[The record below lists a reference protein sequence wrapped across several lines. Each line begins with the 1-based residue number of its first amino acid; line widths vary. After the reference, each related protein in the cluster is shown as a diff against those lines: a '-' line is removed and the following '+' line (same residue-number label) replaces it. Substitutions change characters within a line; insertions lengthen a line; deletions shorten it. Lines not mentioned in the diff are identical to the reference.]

1 MPDQGPVP
9 TLTKRSSYR
18 RAAAEEEK
26 KESNVSF
33 DMSEDSDGGGT
44 ADQWSSGASASSGA
58 SSSLIRRRQRTMM
71 KRMRRQDSHSSNMS
85 ADPSNSAGTS
95 SSSLASSGSSRK
107 GAFGRKK
114 GGRRTK
120 KLNKQQPVL
129 HEHHELLSE
138 DDQDHENRVNRSSG
152 ERPEQSPSFEPK
164 QPARGS
170 PSPPPPERKSF
181 LSRRKRTNKKN
192 KSSSKVD
199 MSSSDP
205 KSQKSRGLAAR
216 NSPNRVSTLGSN
228 GSSPLVGKEAT
239 KKNRRSFFRRRKS
252 NSSLQSGKSGAESD
266 AEYKSEA
273 ETEFSTSPTSTSATS
288 PQPEGSPSPQKEQ
301 PYSYEVEE
309 DEDEDEEGKDPVVRL
324 FEDRTTQRVRFAL
337 VDHNET
343 DRDVSP
349 PRARQRGGGGSEH
362 PEEDD
367 ESGSGRHTNSP
378 TSSGRSFSLKRFMK
392 GALFG
397 AGGGD
402 DANANKRERDALDAE
417 VQREIDQVK
426 HEIVWESTETDT
438 GGEIVVTATAA
449 AAKQSS
455 NSSTASNIVTFQEDP
470 NIRKEVIKLLNKARR
485 AQYVHFRYEY
495 AVKCYMKALE
505 ILKKAEY
512 PQDHPVAL
520 RTFCALNHAHHVVD
534 SYKNSAHI
542 VKMGIKHEDAGEFV
556 RALKMYTIAYRI
568 RVEILGR
575 GHPSL
580 VVLLNLLGNIQI
592 QRGELEEAMQIYEL
606 ALKDEDDHDPS
617 SSPHMALSADENDT
631 HQSAEEAKA
640 SKSTPNRALLAR
652 SVTYRDMGIIY
663 EKWGDHRQALDMY
676 HKSLD
681 FLAEYKQIDLKSQ
694 PSSPPPHFLRRG
706 SMGQPPIS
714 TVTVAEEGDDP
725 ILETASSIGMGSE
738 TNFPTGQARTT
749 ATANAT
755 GGDDGMEVLVGR
767 SSEQDDVHHSRRQK
781 SNKNDKSNIV
791 FQASSDY
798 DAFFP
803 PELDE
808 EMRRQR
814 NAEKDKK
821 NRHSRKQH
829 QQNGDYA
836 DIDAALTLH
845 QIAQLHRSQGEYNL
859 ALSAFTVSLR
869 GMKYC
874 VGRNH
879 PNVAAI
885 LGNMGNLQ
893 KEMGDMDAS
902 FATYQQVLGIESY
915 RLGLSH
921 PDVAVTLHNIAT
933 IDAARGNHEHAL
945 ALYRQVI
952 ALQRKLFGPNHV
964 AVAVTC
970 ACMGDVYERVGDIH
984 ESIGC
989 FEEAVRIKTITMGR
1003 HSLEVARLL
1012 HKLGKLAISQSDY
1025 PLADSYVSRAILIYR
1040 LNKLS
1045 DLDEWMVD
1053 ATRDGA
1059 DIDAAIAMS
1068 ANLTNQSSF
1077 DHYYNG
1083 DSDYR

>member
-1 MPDQGPVP
+1 MAP
-9 TLTKRSSYR
+9 SSSISMGTTDLGEESDDGAYST
-18 RAAAEEEK
+18 AAS
-26 KESNVSF
+26 SNA
-33 DMSEDSDGGGT
+33 T
-44 ADQWSSGASASSGA
+44 GAGSSASSF
-58 SSSLIRRRQRTMM
+58 LIRRRQRKMM
-71 KRMRRQDSHSSNMS
+71 RQMRRSGAASPAQS
-85 ADPSNSAGTS
+85 ADQSDTEASTTS
-95 SSSLASSGSSRK
+95 SRRRGLGGNFRKTKTKSL
-107 GAFGRKK
+107 
-114 GGRRTK
+114 
-120 KLNKQQPVL
+120 QP
-129 HEHHELLSE
+129 HHEE
-138 DDQDHENRVNRSSG
+138 DNQEQQG
-152 ERPEQSPSFEPK
+152 E
-164 QPARGS
+164 AR
-170 PSPPPPERKSF
+170 PPPPRNSLRPEKKSF
-181 LSRRKRTNKKN
+181 LSRRRNRPKKN
-192 KSSSKVD
+192 SKNQ
-199 MSSSDP
+199 SKDP
-205 KSQKSRGLAAR
+205 KPDKHSSTNNKNKEDPETPSKS
-216 NSPNRVSTLGSN
+216 NKN
-228 GSSPLVGKEAT
+228 
-239 KKNRRSFFRRRKS
+239 NRRASFFRKPTLS
-252 NSSLQSGKSGAESD
+252 WSSKPLVDEGGND
-266 AEYKSEA
+266 AYKSEA
-273 ETEFSTSPTSTSATS
+273 ETEYSSSPNSVAPNKSATPKGGELS
-288 PQPEGSPSPQKEQ
+288 FRLAVG
-301 PYSYEVEE
+301 EE
-309 DEDEDEEGKDPVVRL
+309 DDEDKDPVLRL

-349 PRARQRGGGGSEH
+349 PKPRQRGGGGDDEVD
-362 PEEDD
+362 EEDN
-367 ESGSGRHTNSP
+367 GSGNSNNNNNNNND
-378 TSSGRSFSLKRFMK
+378 TDENNNNSNNSSSPGRSFSLKRFMK

-397 AGGGD
+397 G
-402 DANANKRERDALDAE
+402 KRDKDEVDAE
-417 VQREIDQVK
+417 VKREIEQVK

-438 GGEIVVTATAA
+438 GGEIVVTQHNGNNDLN
-449 AAKQSS
+449 KSS
-455 NSSTASNIVTFQEDP
+455 SSNIVTFQEDP
-470 NIRKEVIKLLNKARR
+470 QTRKEVIKLLNKARR

-495 AVKCYMKALE
+495 AVKCYLKALDL
-505 ILKKAEY
+505 LKQAEY
-512 PQDHPVAL
+512 PEDHPVAL
-520 RTFCALNHAHHVVD
+520 RTFVALNHAHTVLD

-542 VKMGIKHEDAGEFV
+542 VKMGMKYEDAGEWV

-568 RVEILGR
+568 RSEVLGR

-606 ALKDEDDHDPS
+606 ALKDEDEHDPS
-617 SSPHMALSADENDT
+617 SSPTTSVDDND
-631 HQSAEEAKA
+631 SVEGAKA
-640 SKSTPNRALLAR
+640 SNTPNRALLAR

-663 EKWGDHRQALDMY
+663 EKWGDHEQALSMY

-681 FLAEYKQIDLKSQ
+681 FLAEYKQINFRVHSSSATFEVDF
-694 PSSPPPHFLRRG
+694 PSLNPPPV
-706 SMGQPPIS
+706 SS
-714 TVTVAEEGDDP
+714 VTVGEQQV
-725 ILETASSIGMGSE
+725 LETASSIGMESAMD
-738 TNFPTGQARTT
+738 FPSRTT

-767 SSEQDDVHHSRRQK
+767 SSEQDDLYRGKRKKESK
-781 SNKNDKSNIV
+781 SKSVTI

-798 DAFFP
+798 DVFFP

-814 NAEKDKK
+814 QAQDKK
-821 NRHSRKQH
+821 SKESRRQQSH

-836 DIDAALTLH
+836 DVDAALTLH

-952 ALQRKLFGPNHV
+952 ALQRNLFGVNHV

-970 ACMGDVYERVGDIH
+970 ACMGDVYERVGDLH

-989 FEEAVRIKTITMGR
+989 FEEAVRIKTIAMGR

-1012 HKLGKLAISQSDY
+1012 HKLGKLAICQCDF

-1045 DLDEWMVD
+1045 ELDEWMVD
-1053 ATRDGA
+1053 AARDGA
-1059 DIDAAIAMS
+1059 DIDAAIAMN
-1068 ANLTNQSSF
+1068 ANLSSQNSF
-1077 DHYYNG
+1077 DHFYGG
-1083 DSDYR
+1083 DSDYRLG